1 MNKLLNKYNKISEP
15 VKASIWYTI
24 CNVINK
30 GIALLSTPIFT
41 RVMTEEQYGTFTIF
55 QSWYSIIFIF
65 TSLNIF
71 LSGYQK
77 GLLLFEN
84 DRKAFT
90 SSQLGLTTTITLFF
104 GIIYLIKPNL
114 WTTLFE
120 LPPILMFA
128 MFLELL
134 CMPALEFWAAKE
146 RFDFKYKKYVV
157 VSIAMTIL
165 SLGGGVIAVINTD
178 YKVEARV
185 YTDVISKVIF
195 AGILFF
201 ILMLN
206 GKKIYSKKYWKYALT
221 FNIPLIPHY
230 LSNYVLSQSDRVMI
244 GKMVGNDKA
253 ALYSVAYTISTMM
266 ILIVSAVNSSLTPVI
281 YKKLDE
287 YENTKINCN
296 ILRRQIINVTTP
308 ICMLIAVLCLV
319 TMLFAPEVI
328 LIFAGKRYIEA
339 VYVIPP
345 VSLSVYFIFLY
356 SMFSNVEYYYQKT
369 KLISIATFIS
379 AVLNLVL
386 NAIFIKL
393 FGFCAAG
400 YTTLVSYI
408 CLAIMHFIFYSV
420 IIKNNKMKYVF
431 DIRTIL
437 IISVFL
443 VFIMILITM
452 TYKDMLIRYGFVFL
466 IMLLCFWK
474 KNRIIEIIIKMK
486 G

>member
-77 GLLLFEN
+77 GLLLFGN

-206 GKKIYSKKYWKYALT
+206 GKKYIQKNTGNMHWLLIY
-221 FNIPLIPHY
+221 H
-230 LSNYVLSQSDRVMI
+230 
-244 GKMVGNDKA
+244 
-253 ALYSVAYTISTMM
+253 
-266 ILIVSAVNSSLTPVI
+266 
-281 YKKLDE
+281 
-287 YENTKINCN
+287 
-296 ILRRQIINVTTP
+296 
-308 ICMLIAVLCLV
+308 
-319 TMLFAPEVI
+319 
-328 LIFAGKRYIEA
+328 
-339 VYVIPP
+339 
-345 VSLSVYFIFLY
+345 
-356 SMFSNVEYYYQKT
+356 
-369 KLISIATFIS
+369 
-379 AVLNLVL
+379 
-386 NAIFIKL
+386 
-393 FGFCAAG
+393 
-400 YTTLVSYI
+400 
-408 CLAIMHFIFYSV
+408 
-420 IIKNNKMKYVF
+420 
-431 DIRTIL
+431 
-437 IISVFL
+437 
-443 VFIMILITM
+443 
-452 TYKDMLIRYGFVFL
+452 
-466 IMLLCFWK
+466 
-474 KNRIIEIIIKMK
+474 
-486 G
+486 

>member
-1 MNKLLNKYNKISEP
+1 M
-15 VKASIWYTI
+15 
-24 CNVINK
+24 
-30 GIALLSTPIFT
+30 
-41 RVMTEEQYGTFTIF
+41 
-55 QSWYSIIFIF
+55 
-65 TSLNIF
+65 NIF

-77 GLLLFEN
+77 GLLLFGN

-206 GKKIYSKKYWKYALT
+206 GKKIYSKKYWKYALA

-308 ICMLIAVLCLV
+308 ICLLIAVLCLV

-328 LIFAGKRYIEA
+328 LIFAGKRYMEA
-339 VYVIPP
+339 VYVVPP

-379 AVLNLVL
+379 ACLL
-386 NAIFIKL
+386 
-393 FGFCAAG
+393 
-400 YTTLVSYI
+400 YTSPSPRD
-408 CLAIMHFIFYSV
+408 CS
-420 IIKNNKMKYVF
+420 
-431 DIRTIL
+431 
-437 IISVFL
+437 
-443 VFIMILITM
+443 
-452 TYKDMLIRYGFVFL
+452 
-466 IMLLCFWK
+466 
-474 KNRIIEIIIKMK
+474 
-486 G
+486 

>member
-77 GLLLFEN
+77 GLLLFGN

-206 GKKIYSKKYWKYALT
+206 GKKIYSKKYWKYALA

-308 ICMLIAVLCLV
+308 ICLLIAVLCLV

-328 LIFAGKRYIEA
+328 LIFAGKRYMEA
-339 VYVIPP
+339 VYVVPP

-356 SMFSNVEYYYQKT
+356 STE
-369 KLISIATFIS
+369 TFPHKKES
-379 AVLNLVL
+379 SLLVH
-386 NAIFIKL
+386 N
-393 FGFCAAG
+393 
-400 YTTLVSYI
+400 
-408 CLAIMHFIFYSV
+408 
-420 IIKNNKMKYVF
+420 
-431 DIRTIL
+431 DP
-437 IISVFL
+437 
-443 VFIMILITM
+443 
-452 TYKDMLIRYGFVFL
+452 
-466 IMLLCFWK
+466 
-474 KNRIIEIIIKMK
+474 
-486 G
+486 

>member
-134 CMPALEFWAAKE
+134 FMPALEFWAAKE

-178 YKVEARV
+178 YKVESRV

-266 ILIVSAVNSSLTPVI
+266 VLVVTAINNSLTPVV
-281 YKKLDE
+281 YKRIDQ
-287 YENTKINCN
+287 YEKNKIDSKTLKNE
-296 ILRRQIINVTTP
+296 IMSITTP
-308 ICMLIAVLCLV
+308 IFLMIAILSLL

-328 LIFAGKRYIEA
+328 YIFAGRRYMEA
-339 VYVIPP
+339 VYVVPP
-345 VSLSVYFIFLY
+345 VALSVFFIFIY
-356 SMFSNVEYYYQKT
+356 SMLSNIEYYYQKT
-369 KLISIATFIS
+369 KLIALATFIS
-379 AVLNLVL
+379 AILNLLL
-386 NAIFIKL
+386 NYIFINT
-393 FGFCAAG
+393 FGYCAAG

-408 CLAIMHFIFYSV
+408 CLVIMHYLFYSR
-420 IIKNNKMKYVF
+420 IIRKSKLDNVF
-431 DIRTIL
+431 DIKKIIGCSLFL
-437 IISVFL
+437 IIF
-443 VFIMILITM
+443 MILILM
-452 TYKDMLIRYGFVFL
+452 TYDYIAIRYSF
-466 IMLLCFWK
+466 
-474 KNRIIEIIIKMK
+474 IIIIGFFCVIKKDKILNIFMNIK
-486 G
+486 S